1 MSSLHNIEI
10 KLYDLQDEFENCES
24 DNNYKKICEELITLA
39 SELVEKLDKHYDK
52 LNEIDEYIGENI
64 NDQNLIDYE
73 SLVWELK
80 KDNLYTALYSCI
92 HLMPPRKILF
102 PEGFRAARDGNSAF

>member
-1 MSSLHNIEI
+1 MDSLHNIEI

-24 DNNYKKICEELITLA
+24 DNNYKKICEKLITLA
-39 SELVEKLDKHYDK
+39 SELVEKLDRHYDK
-52 LNEIDEYIGENI
+52 LNEIDEYIEENI

-80 KDNLYTALYSCI
+80 KDNLYTDEVESWLDRYMKFYNKKVVEEI
-92 HLMPPRKILF
+92 NIW
-102 PEGFRAARDGNSAF
+102 N

>member
-1 MSSLHNIEI
+1 MNSLHNIEV

-24 DNNYKKICEELITLA
+24 DNNYKKICEKLITLA
-39 SELVEKLDKHYDK
+39 SELVE
-52 LNEIDEYIGENI
+52 ENI

-80 KDNLYTALYSCI
+80 KDNLYTDEVETWLDRYMKFYNKKVVEEI
-92 HLMPPRKILF
+92 NIW
-102 PEGFRAARDGNSAF
+102 N

>member
-1 MSSLHNIEI
+1 MNSLHNIEI

-24 DNNYKKICEELITLA
+24 DNNYKKICEKLITLA
-39 SELVEKLDKHYDK
+39 SELVE
-52 LNEIDEYIGENI
+52 ENI

-80 KDNLYTALYSCI
+80 KDNLYTDEVESWLDRYMKFYNKKVVEEI
-92 HLMPPRKILF
+92 NIW
-102 PEGFRAARDGNSAF
+102 N

>member
-1 MSSLHNIEI
+1 MNSLHNIEI
-10 KLYDLQDEFENCES
+10 KLYDLQDEFKNCES

-39 SELVEKLDKHYDK
+39 SELVEKLDRHYDK

-80 KDNLYTALYSCI
+80 KDNLYTDEVETWLDRYMKFYNKKVVEEI
-92 HLMPPRKILF
+92 NIW
-102 PEGFRAARDGNSAF
+102 N

>member
-1 MSSLHNIEI
+1 MNSLHNIEI

-24 DNNYKKICEELITLA
+24 DNNYKKICEKLITLA
-39 SELVEKLDKHYDK
+39 SELVEKLDRHYDK

-80 KDNLYTALYSCI
+80 KDNLYTDEVETWLDRYMKFYNKKVVEEI
-92 HLMPPRKILF
+92 NIW
-102 PEGFRAARDGNSAF
+102 N

>member
-1 MSSLHNIEI
+1 MNSLHNIEI

-39 SELVEKLDKHYDK
+39 SELVEKLDRHYDK

-80 KDNLYTALYSCI
+80 KDNLYTDEVEIWLDRYMKFYNKKVVEEI
-92 HLMPPRKILF
+92 NIW
-102 PEGFRAARDGNSAF
+102 N

>member
-1 MSSLHNIEI
+1 MNNLHNIEI

-39 SELVEKLDKHYDK
+39 SELVEKLDRHYDK
-52 LNEIDEYIGENI
+52 LNEIDEYIEENI

-80 KDNLYTALYSCI
+80 KDNLYTDEVENWLDRYMKFYNKKVVEEI
-92 HLMPPRKILF
+92 NIW
-102 PEGFRAARDGNSAF
+102 N

>member
-1 MSSLHNIEI
+1 MNSLHNIEV

-24 DNNYKKICEELITLA
+24 DNDYKKICEKLITLA
-39 SELVEKLDKHYDK
+39 SELVEKLDRHYDK
-52 LNEIDEYIGENI
+52 LNEIDEYIEENI

-80 KDNLYTALYSCI
+80 KDNLYTDEVETWLDRYMKFYNKKVMEEI
-92 HLMPPRKILF
+92 NIW
-102 PEGFRAARDGNSAF
+102 N

>member
-1 MSSLHNIEI
+1 MNSLHNIEI

-24 DNNYKKICEELITLA
+24 DNNYKKICEKLITLA
-39 SELVEKLDKHYDK
+39 SELVEKLDRHYDK
-52 LNEIDEYIGENI
+52 LNEIDKYIGENI

-80 KDNLYTALYSCI
+80 KDNLYTDEVETWLDRYMKFYNKKVVEEI
-92 HLMPPRKILF
+92 NIW
-102 PEGFRAARDGNSAF
+102 N

>member
-1 MSSLHNIEI
+1 MNSLHNIEV

-24 DNNYKKICEELITLA
+24 DNNYKKICEKLITLA
-39 SELVEKLDKHYDK
+39 SELVEKLDRHYDK

-80 KDNLYTALYSCI
+80 KDNLYTDEVENWLDRYMKFYNKKVVEEI
-92 HLMPPRKILF
+92 NIW
-102 PEGFRAARDGNSAF
+102 N

>member
-1 MSSLHNIEI
+1 MNNLHNIEI

-39 SELVEKLDKHYDK
+39 SELVEKLDRHYDK

-80 KDNLYTALYSCI
+80 KDNLSTDEVENWLDRYMKFYNKKVVEEI
-92 HLMPPRKILF
+92 NIW
-102 PEGFRAARDGNSAF
+102 N

>member
-1 MSSLHNIEI
+1 MNSLHNIEI

-39 SELVEKLDKHYDK
+39 SELVEKLDRHYDK

-73 SLVWELK
+73 NLVWELK
-80 KDNLYTALYSCI
+80 KDNLYTDEVETWLDRYMKFYNKKVVEEI
-92 HLMPPRKILF
+92 NIW
-102 PEGFRAARDGNSAF
+102 D

>member
-39 SELVEKLDKHYDK
+39 SELVEKLDRHYNK

-80 KDNLYTALYSCI
+80 KDNLYTDEVETWLDRYMKFYNKKAVEEI
-92 HLMPPRKILF
+92 NIW
-102 PEGFRAARDGNSAF
+102 N

>member
-1 MSSLHNIEI
+1 MNSLHNIEI

-39 SELVEKLDKHYDK
+39 SELVEKLDSHYDK

-80 KDNLYTALYSCI
+80 KDNLYTDEVESWLDRYMKFYNKKVVEEI
-92 HLMPPRKILF
+92 NIW
-102 PEGFRAARDGNSAF
+102 N

>member
-1 MSSLHNIEI
+1 MNSLHNIEI

-39 SELVEKLDKHYDK
+39 SELVEKLDRHYDK

-64 NDQNLIDYE
+64 NDQNLIDYDN
-73 SLVWELK
+73 LVWELK
-80 KDNLYTALYSCI
+80 KDNLYTDEVETWLDRYMKFYNKKVVEEI
-92 HLMPPRKILF
+92 NIW
-102 PEGFRAARDGNSAF
+102 D

>member
-1 MSSLHNIEI
+1 MNNLHNIEI

-39 SELVEKLDKHYDK
+39 SELVEKLDRHYDK
-52 LNEIDEYIGENI
+52 LNEIDEYIEENI

-80 KDNLYTALYSCI
+80 KDNLYTDEVESWLDRYMKFYNKKVVEEI
-92 HLMPPRKILF
+92 NIW
-102 PEGFRAARDGNSAF
+102 N

>member
-39 SELVEKLDKHYDK
+39 SELVEKLDRHYDK

-80 KDNLYTALYSCI
+80 KDNLYTNEVESWLDRYMKFYNKKVVEEI
-92 HLMPPRKILF
+92 NIW
-102 PEGFRAARDGNSAF
+102 N

>member
-1 MSSLHNIEI
+1 MNSLHNIEI
-10 KLYDLQDEFENCES
+10 KLYDLQDEFKNCES
-24 DNNYKKICEELITLA
+24 DNNYKKVCEELITLA
-39 SELVEKLDKHYDK
+39 SELVEKLDRHYDK

-80 KDNLYTALYSCI
+80 KDNLYTDEVETWLDKYMKFYNKKVVEEI
-92 HLMPPRKILF
+92 NIW
-102 PEGFRAARDGNSAF
+102 N

>member
-1 MSSLHNIEI
+1 MNNLHNIEI
-10 KLYDLQDEFENCES
+10 KLNDLQDEFENCES

-39 SELVEKLDKHYDK
+39 SELVEKLDRHYDK

-80 KDNLYTALYSCI
+80 KDNLYTDEVESWLDRYMKFYNKKVVEEI
-92 HLMPPRKILF
+92 NIW
-102 PEGFRAARDGNSAF
+102 N

>member
-10 KLYDLQDEFENCES
+10 KLYDLQDKFENCES
-24 DNNYKKICEELITLA
+24 DNNYKKICAELITLA
-39 SELVEKLDKHYDK
+39 SELVEKLDRHYDK
-52 LNEIDEYIGENI
+52 LNDIDEYIGENI

-80 KDNLYTALYSCI
+80 KDNLYTDEVESWLDRYMKFYNKKVVEEI
-92 HLMPPRKILF
+92 NIW
-102 PEGFRAARDGNSAF
+102 N

>member
-1 MSSLHNIEI
+1 MNSLHNIEI

-24 DNNYKKICEELITLA
+24 DNNYKKICEKLITLA
-39 SELVEKLDKHYDK
+39 SELVEKLDRHYNK
-52 LNEIDEYIGENI
+52 LNEIDEYIEENI

-80 KDNLYTALYSCI
+80 KDNLYTDEVESWLDRYMKFYNKKVVEEI
-92 HLMPPRKILF
+92 NIW
-102 PEGFRAARDGNSAF
+102 N

>member
-1 MSSLHNIEI
+1 MNNLHNIEI

-39 SELVEKLDKHYDK
+39 SELVE
-52 LNEIDEYIGENI
+52 ENI

-80 KDNLYTALYSCI
+80 KDNLYTDEVESWLDRYMKFYNKKVVEEI
-92 HLMPPRKILF
+92 NIW
-102 PEGFRAARDGNSAF
+102 N

>member
-1 MSSLHNIEI
+1 MNSLHNIEI

-24 DNNYKKICEELITLA
+24 DNNYKKICEKLITLA
-39 SELVEKLDKHYDK
+39 SELVEKLDRHYDK
-52 LNEIDEYIGENI
+52 LNEIDEYIEENI

-80 KDNLYTALYSCI
+80 KDNLYTDEVETWLDRYMKFYNKKVVEEI
-92 HLMPPRKILF
+92 NIW
-102 PEGFRAARDGNSAF
+102 N

>member
-1 MSSLHNIEI
+1 MNNLHNIEI

-39 SELVEKLDKHYDK
+39 SELVEKLDRHYDK
-52 LNEIDEYIGENI
+52 LNEIDEYIEENI

-80 KDNLYTALYSCI
+80 KDNLYTDEVESWLDRYMKFYNKKVVEEI
-92 HLMPPRKILF
+92 NIW
-102 PEGFRAARDGNSAF
+102 D

>member
-1 MSSLHNIEI
+1 MNSLHDIEI

-24 DNNYKKICEELITLA
+24 DNNYKKICEKLITLA
-39 SELVEKLDKHYDK
+39 SELVEKLDRHYNK
-52 LNEIDEYIGENI
+52 LNEIDEYIEENI

-80 KDNLYTALYSCI
+80 KDNLYTDEVESWLDRYMKFYNKKVVEEI
-92 HLMPPRKILF
+92 NIW
-102 PEGFRAARDGNSAF
+102 N

>member
-1 MSSLHNIEI
+1 MNSLHNIEI

-39 SELVEKLDKHYDK
+39 SELVEKLDRHYDK

-64 NDQNLIDYE
+64 NDQNLINYE

-80 KDNLYTALYSCI
+80 KDNLYTDEVESWLDRYMKFYNKQVVEEI
-92 HLMPPRKILF
+92 NIW
-102 PEGFRAARDGNSAF
+102 N

>member
-1 MSSLHNIEI
+1 MNNLHNIEI

-39 SELVEKLDKHYDK
+39 SELVEKFYDK

-80 KDNLYTALYSCI
+80 KDNLYTDEVETWLDRYMKFYNKKVVEEI
-92 HLMPPRKILF
+92 NIW
-102 PEGFRAARDGNSAF
+102 N

>member
-1 MSSLHNIEI
+1 MNSLHNIEI

-39 SELVEKLDKHYDK
+39 NELVEKLDKHYDK

-80 KDNLYTALYSCI
+80 KDNLYTDEVESWLDRYMKFYNKKVVEEI
-92 HLMPPRKILF
+92 NIW
-102 PEGFRAARDGNSAF
+102 N

>member
-1 MSSLHNIEI
+1 MNNLHNIEI

-24 DNNYKKICEELITLA
+24 DNNYKKICEKLITLA
-39 SELVEKLDKHYDK
+39 SELVEKLDRHYDK

-80 KDNLYTALYSCI
+80 KDNLYTDEVENWLDRYMKFYNKKVVEEI
-92 HLMPPRKILF
+92 NIW
-102 PEGFRAARDGNSAF
+102 N

>member
-1 MSSLHNIEI
+1 MNNLHNIEI

-39 SELVEKLDKHYDK
+39 SELVEKLDRHYDK
-52 LNEIDEYIGENI
+52 LNEIDEYIEENI
-64 NDQNLIDYE
+64 NDQKLIDYE

-80 KDNLYTALYSCI
+80 KDNLYTDEVESWLDRYMKFYNKKVVEEI
-92 HLMPPRKILF
+92 NIW
-102 PEGFRAARDGNSAF
+102 N

>member
-1 MSSLHNIEI
+1 MNSLHNIEV

-24 DNNYKKICEELITLA
+24 DNNYKKICEKLITLA
-39 SELVEKLDKHYDK
+39 SELVEKLDRHYDK

-80 KDNLYTALYSCI
+80 KDNLYTDEVETWLDRYMKFYNKKVVEEI
-92 HLMPPRKILF
+92 NIW
-102 PEGFRAARDGNSAF
+102 N

>member
-1 MSSLHNIEI
+1 MNSLHNIEI

-39 SELVEKLDKHYDK
+39 SELVEKLDRHYNK

-73 SLVWELK
+73 NLVCELK
-80 KDNLYTALYSCI
+80 KDNLYSDEVETWLDRYMKFYNKKVVEEI
-92 HLMPPRKILF
+92 NIW
-102 PEGFRAARDGNSAF
+102 N